1 MNDCLLGDTEGE
13 PIQLYNYIAS
23 VARGMNTKG

>member
-1 MNDCLLGDTEGE
+1 MNDRLLGDTDGE

-23 VARGMNTKG
+23 LVRGMNTKV